1 MDHRETWRGPPWH
14 EGAVP
19 ETDMRSHYVGAY
31 GVYDYDEPVDP
42 EEFAGPGAAPAWRHG
57 AEPREPGVP
66 HAQGGMADPYRQF
79 TGYNER
85 MDLYRG
91 GAQRA
96 RPVGPRNYQRS
107 DERILEDICEQL
119 TRNARLDLSDV
130 EVRVEQGVVTLE
142 GSVPTRQQKY
152 RIEDIADDVFAVKD
166 LVNHLRVPRTS
177 ASAIHPGHSML
188 MY

>member
-1 MDHRETWRGPPWH
+1 MDRRDNWRGQPWH
-14 EGAVP
+14 ESAVP

-31 GVYDYDEPVDP
+31 GVYDYDKPVKP
-42 EEFAGPGAAPAWRHG
+42 GEFGGTHGRQPGSASDARAGQAPRG
-57 AEPREPGVP
+57 R
-66 HAQGGMADPYRQF
+66 DPYRQF

-91 GAQRA
+91 GPRPV

-107 DERILEDICEQL
+107 DARILEDLCEQL
-119 TRNARLDLSDV
+119 TRSARLEVEDV

-142 GSVPTRQQKY
+142 GCVPHRQQKY
-152 RIEDIADDVFAVKD
+152 RIEDIADEIYGVTEV
-166 LVNHLRVPRTS
+166 VNHLRVARGEAT
-177 ASAIHPGHSML
+177 AAHPGHGMR

>member
-1 MDHRETWRGPPWH
+1 MDRRDNRRGEPWH
-14 EGAVP
+14 ESAGP
-19 ETDMRSHYVGAY
+19 DTDMRSHYVGAY

-42 EEFAGPGAAPAWRHG
+42 GEFGGTQG
-57 AEPREPGVP
+57 T
-66 HAQGGMADPYRQF
+66 QGGQSGSPPEARARQAPRGRDPYRQF

-91 GAQRA
+91 GPRQA

-107 DERILEDICEQL
+107 DARILEDLCEQL
-119 TRNARLDLSDV
+119 AHSARLQVEDV

-142 GSVPTRQQKY
+142 GSVPQRQQKY
-152 RIEDIADDVFAVKD
+152 GIEDVADEVYGVREV
-166 LVNHLRVPRTS
+166 VNHLRVARGDTS
-177 ASAIHPGHSML
+177 AVHPGHGMR